1 MTTSRWMLYSQLS
14 GLKQCRGGRANS
26 MKQRS
31 GRLAARNGEKI
42 KKRVEDVVAVVK
54 EWAKLNLN
62 PAN

>member
-54 EWAKLNLN
+54 E
-62 PAN
+62 